1 MNLTI
6 WIRSS
11 IPIPRHHILT
21 NTDNIRKGL
30 TPKTKKN
37 PKQAKA
43 KKAKL
48 TNTSILIWL
57 RGYEESLMRF
67 SEGMTSKK
75 LNSV

>member
-21 NTDNIRKGL
+21 NMDNIRKGL
-30 TPKTKKN
+30 TPKTKKKN

-48 TNTSILIWL
+48 TNTSILI
-57 RGYEESLMRF
+57 
-67 SEGMTSKK
+67 
-75 LNSV
+75 